1 MNQKKKDILSITL
14 WVISIIIVIVS
25 IYALY
30 SEYGASIPYHENV
43 FPGRSTEDVKISDS
57 GEFAENIAH
66 LFMYLLDLGVPV
78 FAILVTH
85 HLLMNL
91 RMILIKDEG

>member
-1 MNQKKKDILSITL
+1 MNQKKKDILSLTL
-14 WVISIIIVIVS
+14 WVISIIIVIVCLYT
-25 IYALY
+25 IY
-30 SEYGASIPYHENV
+30 SEYGANTPYHENV
-43 FPGRSTEDVKISDS
+43 FPGRSTEEVQISES

-91 RMILIKDEG
+91 RMILFKDEG